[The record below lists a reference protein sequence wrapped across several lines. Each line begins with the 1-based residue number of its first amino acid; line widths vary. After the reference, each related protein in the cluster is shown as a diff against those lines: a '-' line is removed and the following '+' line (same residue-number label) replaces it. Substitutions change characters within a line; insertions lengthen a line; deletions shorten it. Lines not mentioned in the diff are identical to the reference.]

1 MLFIHFGMNHCIW
14 LTTHLVIQA
23 LSISSGLC
31 ILPPSSDLCSKLWNM
46 DYVSALHAL
55 SGVQVSSSGLSPSH
69 FLLELCYT
77 SHHLSL
83 FPFLSSGFVLLI
95 YQGSVYTPPRSHFWS
110 PRCSQRLLFLLSTYL
125 THSITVTFFFP
136 FPCLNSRAL
145 KSGTMSC
152 SLSFLRVQFLAH
164 HGYSINIFEWIM
176 IDNSVE

>member
-1 MLFIHFGMNHCIW
+1 MHFGMSQFIW
-14 LTTHLVIQA
+14 LTTHLVIQP

-31 ILPPSSDLCSKLWNM
+31 LLPPSSDLYSELWNM

-69 FLLELCYT
+69 FLPELCYI

-125 THSITVTFFFP
+125 THLITITFLSLPMFKFKSFEIRDCVLFTVFP
-136 FPCLNSRAL
+136 QGPIFGTSWILN
-145 KSGTMSC
+145 KC
-152 SLSFLRVQFLAH
+152 FL
-164 HGYSINIFEWIM
+164 NE
-176 IDNSVE
+176 